1 MHTVSTE
8 MANLA
13 VAVLKD
19 KRARDIRLLDIA
31 EITTLADYFIIAT
44 GTSTTH
50 VQSLA
55 DEIVYKLT
63 EAGHKLHHKEGFRNG
78 RWILVDY
85 GNIVVHVFHDE
96 ERKYYNLEKIWVDA
110 KSIPVD
116 NEDDMLL

>member
-1 MHTVSTE
+1 MHTISTE
-8 MANLA
+8 MANIA
-13 VAVLKD
+13 VEALKD
-19 KRARDIRLLDIA
+19 KKARDIRLLDIS

-55 DEIVYKLT
+55 DEIEEKLE

-85 GNIVVHVFHDE
+85 GNIVIHVFHDE
-96 ERKYYNLEKIWVDA
+96 ERKFYNLERIWVDA

-116 NEDDMLL
+116 SEA

>member
-1 MHTVSTE
+1 MHTISTE
-8 MANLA
+8 MANIA
-13 VAVLKD
+13 VEALKD
-19 KRARDIRLLDIA
+19 KKARDIRLLDIS

-55 DEIVYKLT
+55 DEIEEKLDKS
-63 EAGHKLHHKEGFRNG
+63 GYKLHHKEGFRSG

-85 GNIVVHVFHDE
+85 GNIVIHVFHDE
-96 ERKYYNLEKIWVDA
+96 ERKFYNLERIWVDA

-116 NEDDMLL
+116 SEA